1 MEFINIFLTK
11 PFSFLSLSLSYFL
24 PPATKQ
30 NNKTTQVNVM
40 TAAGGRG
47 FSEGTIVQIVGS
59 AEANNSVKEWK
70 HSEWGQGDYD
80 AEGYARLCDMWNGNF
95 THLVKPTASA

>member
-1 MEFINIFLTK
+1 
-11 PFSFLSLSLSYFL
+11 
-24 PPATKQ
+24 
-30 NNKTTQVNVM
+30 M

-95 THLVKPTASA
+95 THLVKPMAPA